1 MKCIRCTEPGTV
13 PVHEVE
19 TGSMTGDQAG
29 PRGGV
34 IVACDMH
41 AAEIGREPGAW
52 PWLAEQPS
60 GAS

>member
-1 MKCIRCTEPGTV
+1 
-13 PVHEVE
+13 
-19 TGSMTGDQAG
+19 MTGDQAG